1 MGKNKFL
8 DFNNKNKI
16 ERENFNIF
24 AYYFVI
30 LVKAGTYIR
39 VKSMNP
45 GFRRNDLLSRYLIY
59 ITYLLSILMISFL
72 MSCSLPRIIVLDD
85 PLSPEEHL
93 NLGVTYEKNGE
104 FDNAL
109 KEYNIASKKIAL
121 AYLYMGNIYFQKK
134 AYESAEASYKKAI
147 KEDPE
152 NADAYNNLA
161 WLFYVRKENL
171 GEAEALALKAIGLN
185 HSKINKIN
193 IYQDTLEKIKSLK
206 NIE

>member
-8 DFNNKNKI
+8 DFNNNSKI
-16 ERENFNIF
+16 GRENFN
-24 AYYFVI
+24 
-30 LVKAGTYIR
+30 
-39 VKSMNP
+39 
-45 GFRRNDLLSRYLIY
+45 YLKN
-59 ITYLLSILMISFL
+59 ITYLLSILMINFL

-109 KEYNIASKKIAL
+109 KEYKIASKKIAI

-147 KEDPE
+147 KKDPK

-171 GEAEALALKAIGLN
+171 GEAEDLALKAIGLN
-185 HSKINKIN
+185 HSKTN

-206 NIE
+206 IIE